1 MKQNNEKA
9 INQLVRRSV
18 PVTDLCVEQR
28 AEGEEPSRRI
38 SGYAVRFNEWSKP
51 FWDEWVEMI
60 DPQAFVGCDMSDVR
74 MCTDHGT
81 DCVDVLARYRDG
93 AGTLSIEIDAVGV
106 KFSFDAP
113 TTTRGN
119 DILELVRRGDINEC
133 SFAFVVAEDS
143 WSWKRANSSQQ
154 YDQRVVKRIA
164 KLYDLSIVIVG
175 KYDNTSAVAER
186 TAVEEL
192 RSAANQAAHNILE
205 VAKARDFLASE
216 FENL

>member
-1 MKQNNEKA
+1 MEQNNEKA
-9 INQLVRRSV
+9 INRLLRRSV
-18 PVTDLCVEQR
+18 PVTGLCVEQR
-28 AEGEEPSRRI
+28 GEGEEPSRRI

-51 FWDEWVEMI
+51 FWGEWVEMI
-60 DPQAFVGCDMSDVR
+60 DPKAFDGCDMSDVR

-106 KFSFDAP
+106 KFLFEAP

-143 WSWKRANSSQQ
+143 WSWKTANASQQ

-186 TAVEEL
+186 DAVDEL
-192 RSAANQAAHNILE
+192 RTEATRTAHKSLE
-205 VAKARDFLASE
+205 VVRARDFLASE
-216 FENL
+216 LENF